1 VSDPN
6 NTIRVA
12 VVGIGLMGAPMA
24 RQLLAAGHEVVVFN
38 RSLAKAAALEPAGA
52 RVIATL
58 NELAGS
64 VNDVVLALPAGAEV
78 RAALDV
84 LVEHL
89 QPGSIV
95 VDTSTIAPHES
106 RENYARCASRGIEYV
121 DAPVSGGP
129 AAVEAGT
136 LSVMAGGN
144 DSALD
149 RATVLTQAFAGRFV
163 RCGASGAG
171 SVAKACN
178 QLVVATTI
186 EVVAEALVL
195 AQAAGVDPSLVREAL
210 LGGFA
215 SSRIL
220 ELHGARMLEANYVPG
235 GKARLQL
242 KDIDIIRELAA
253 SVGVPLDAFGA
264 AAARFERLVADG
276 GGELDHSAVATV
288 LERDA
293 GVSVARVK

>member
-1 VSDPN
+1 VN
-6 NTIRVA
+6 VNHTFHVG

-24 RQLLAAGHEVVVFN
+24 RQLLAAGHDVLAFN
-38 RSLAKAAALEPAGA
+38 RTLSKAAELEPAGA
-52 RVIATL
+52 RAVATL
-58 NELAGS
+58 AELAGS
-64 VNDVVLALPAGAEV
+64 VSDVLLALPAGPEV
-78 RAALDV
+78 RGALDI

-89 QPGSIV
+89 PPGSVV
-95 VDTSTIAPHES
+95 VDTSTVAPHES
-106 RENYARCASRGIEYV
+106 RENYARCASQGIGYV

-136 LSVMAGGN
+136 LSVMAGG
-144 DSALD
+144 DDEAVARAVALT
-149 RATVLTQAFAGRFV
+149 AAFTGRFV

-195 AQAAGVDPSLVREAL
+195 AKAAGVDPSLVREAL

-220 ELHGARMLEANYVPG
+220 ELHGERMLEANYVPG

-242 KDIDIIRELAA
+242 KDIDIIRALSS

-264 AAARFERLVADG
+264 AASRFERLVADG

-293 GVSVARVK
+293 GVSVARKS